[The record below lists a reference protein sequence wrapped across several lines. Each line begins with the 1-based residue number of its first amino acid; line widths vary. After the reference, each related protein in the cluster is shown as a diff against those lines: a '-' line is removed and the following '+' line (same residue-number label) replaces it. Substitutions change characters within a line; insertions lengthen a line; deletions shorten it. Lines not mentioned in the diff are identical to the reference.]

1 MCPQTTMCLPKIFG
15 HLQIQNLPEQSYN
28 ERAACKKRSGA
39 DIDLPKK
46 QNLAYL
52 TFVKEKNW
60 LMLNLVKLEKSNGK
74 EEQGRRPHNTTLIR
88 T

>member
-1 MCPQTTMCLPKIFG
+1 M
-15 HLQIQNLPEQSYN
+15 QIQDIPEQSYN

-52 TFVKEKNW
+52 TFVKEKTW
-60 LMLNLVKLEKSNGK
+60 LMLNLVKLEKNNGK

>member
-1 MCPQTTMCLPKIFG
+1 MQEAEWCR
-15 HLQIQNLPEQSYN
+15 HLFTE
-28 ERAACKKRSGA
+28 
-39 DIDLPKK
+39 KK

-60 LMLNLVKLEKSNGK
+60 LMLYLAKLEKSNRK

>member
-1 MCPQTTMCLPKIFG
+1 MSTDHDVPANKFFS
-15 HLQIQNLPEQSYN
+15 HLQVQGLSEQSYN
-28 ERAACKKRSGA
+28 ERATCKKRSGA

-60 LMLNLVKLEKSNGK
+60 LMLNLAKLEKSNGK